1 MQNRNGCGVTIGLI
15 GFVLLAAA
23 LFVCSLS
30 IRPVTGQGIA
40 LMATADA
47 RPPTVGERA
56 ESIRQQT
63 RLDNNSMKIP
73 FVIWFFG
80 IGAAGTFLLT
90 KIEALLKAWAELQK
104 LWNRG
109 KKKQMKAPAL
119 RIDNPN
125 VWPPPPQ
132 APTRPQLPGSS
143 WPQLPPGGEE

>member
-1 MQNRNGCGVTIGLI
+1 MRGNGCGVTIGLI
-15 GFVLLAAA
+15 GFGLFAAA

-30 IRPVTGQGIA
+30 IRPVTGQGMA
-40 LMATADA
+40 LMATAEA

-56 ESIRQQT
+56 ESIRAQT
-63 RLDNNSMKIP
+63 RLDDGGMKVP

-109 KKKQMKAPAL
+109 KKKAKAPAL
-119 RIDNPN
+119 RIENPN
-125 VWPPPPQ
+125 LPRPPQ
-132 APTRPQLPGSS
+132 APQLPDWSRPQLPR
-143 WPQLPPGGEE
+143 GGDEWES